1 MKVALLNQY
10 YAPAEAPTAR
20 LLTDLACALARE
32 GHEVTVLCSRRS
44 YVDPAATYPTRQRMD
59 GVDVRRIRSTG
70 FGRSGRAGRLFD
82 YLSFLISAGLRLV
95 SMAKHDVVVSMTTP
109 PMLTLV
115 AVVAARLRGAR
126 CVNWVM
132 DIYPDVAFELGV
144 LRRGSLVGRLFAR
157 ASEFTLRRA
166 DVVVALGETMAERLA
181 ASGARQVAVVHNWA
195 DGEAIRPRS
204 IAEHPF
210 RRDWGWEEKFVVLH
224 SGNMGLAHEF
234 DTVLGAAELL
244 RDDDTVLFAFIGGGP
259 RKAEVEAGVSRRGL
273 SNVCFRPYVPST
285 ELGQGLTSADVH
297 LVTLRGR
304 MPGLLVP
311 SKLYGILA
319 AGRPAIY
326 VGPDDGE
333 VPRILREGECG
344 ACVAE
349 GDARGLADAVID
361 YKGKVEQRAE
371 HGRRARRLF
380 DERFSRDHGLR
391 KLMRAIVNPGEGG
404 DHET

>member
-10 YAPAEAPTAR
+10 YAPSEAPTAR
-20 LLTDLACALARE
+20 LLADLSGALVQE

-44 YVDPAATYPTRQRMD
+44 YVDPAATYPPRQRLD
-59 GVDVRRIRSTG
+59 GVDVRRVVSTG
-70 FGRSGRAGRLFD
+70 FGRSGRVGRLVD

-95 SMAKHDVVVSMTTP
+95 SMGKHDVVVSMTTP

-115 AVVAARLRGAR
+115 AVIAARLRGSR

-144 LRRGSLVGRLFAR
+144 LRRDSLAGRLFAR

-166 DVVVALGETMAERLA
+166 DVVVALGETMAKRLA
-181 ASGARQVAVVHNWA
+181 ASGARRVEVVHNWA
-195 DGEAIRPRS
+195 DGETIRPRS
-204 IAEHPF
+204 IDEHPF
-210 RRDWGWEEKFVVLH
+210 RKDWGWLEKFVVLH

-234 DTVLGAAELL
+234 DTVVAAAELL
-244 RDDDTVLFAFIGGGP
+244 REDETVLFAFIGGGP
-259 RKAEVEAGVSRRGL
+259 RKGEVEAEVTRRGL
-273 SNVCFRPYVPST
+273 SNVCFRPYVPSAQ
-285 ELGQGLTSADVH
+285 LGRGLTSADVH
-297 LVTLRGR
+297 LVTMRGR

-333 VPRILREGECG
+333 VPRILRDGQCG
-344 ACVAE
+344 ACVAD
-349 GDARGLADAVID
+349 GDPQGLADAVVD
-361 YKGKVEQRAE
+361 YKNNAQRRAE

-391 KLMRAIVNPGEGG
+391 KLIRAIVGPNES
-404 DHET
+404 

>member
-20 LLTDLACALARE
+20 LLADLACALARE
-32 GHEVTVLCSRRS
+32 GHDVTVLCSRRS
-44 YVDPAATYPTRQRMD
+44 YVDPSQTYPPRQQLD
-59 GVDVRRIRSTG
+59 GVEVRRVRSTG
-70 FGRSGRAGRLFD
+70 FGRSGRVGRLLD
-82 YLSFLISAGLRLV
+82 YLSFLISAGLRLI
-95 SMAKHDVVVSMTTP
+95 ATGKQDVVVSMTTP
-109 PMLTLV
+109 PMLALV

-144 LRRGSLVGRLFAR
+144 LRRDSLAGRLFAR

-181 ASGARQVAVVHNWA
+181 ASGARRVAVVHNWA

-204 IAEHPF
+204 IVAHPF
-210 RRDWGWEEKFVVLH
+210 RRDWGWEDKFVVLH

-234 DTVLGAAELL
+234 ETVIGAAELL

-259 RKAEVEAGVSRRGL
+259 RKEEVEAEVVRRGL
-273 SNVCFRPYVPST
+273 GNVCFRPYVPST
-285 ELGQGLTSADVH
+285 ELGRGLTSGDVH

-333 VPRILREGECG
+333 VPRILREGACG

-349 GDARGLADAVID
+349 GDAQGLADAVIE
-361 YKGKVEQRAE
+361 YKGNAERRAE
-371 HGRRARRLF
+371 HGMRARRLF
-380 DERFSRDHGLR
+380 DERFSRDRGLR
-391 KLMRAIVNPGEGG
+391 KLIRAIVDPDE
-404 DHET
+404 D